1 MFGANLIDRW
11 KLAFGYLKSYG
22 IQGPTPEL
30 YFGNSRQISEMMV
43 SLKYSL
49 TCASIIN
56 LGQQAGFFNLCM
68 LRAAE

>member
-22 IQGPTPEL
+22 IQGPTLEL

-43 SLKYSL
+43 SLKN
-49 TCASIIN
+49 I
-56 LGQQAGFFNLCM
+56 
-68 LRAAE
+68 

>member
-11 KLAFGYLKSYG
+11 RLAFGYLKSYG

-30 YFGNSRQISEMMV
+30 YFGNSRQISKMMV

-49 TCASIIN
+49 I
-56 LGQQAGFFNLCM
+56 GQQAGFFFNLCM